1 MGSKRTYF
9 ERGHLQSSGDY
20 PRFSPMKKYGISLSG
35 QSEIY
40 DFRFPLLSV
49 HKCPK
54 FVESGI
60 YCHLVPPSKC

>member
-1 MGSKRTYF
+1 
-9 ERGHLQSSGDY
+9 
-20 PRFSPMKKYGISLSG
+20 MKKYGISLSG